1 MKRVTTR
8 VDPLVYS
15 TRWLVRS
22 YEIDQ
27 NGHVNNAVYLNYAE
41 ALTVEHAEA
50 SGYGREW
57 SEAHDGAWV
66 IRRHEIEYLRPAV
79 MGDELELT
87 VLVEL
92 VKGVRGVRRTTIKR
106 VSDGA
111 PVANVLSQWVWVRLS
126 DGRPTRVPSE
136 LVNVA
141 ASVTAA
147 AIARQRSDGRGDRQ
161 ALSP

>member
-1 MKRVTTR
+1 MEPVRTR
-8 VDPLVYS
+8 VDPLIYT

-41 ALTVEHAEA
+41 GLT
-50 SGYGREW
+50 
-57 SEAHDGAWV
+57 
-66 IRRHEIEYLRPAV
+66 
-79 MGDELELT
+79 
-87 VLVEL
+87 

-106 VSDGA
+106 LSDGA

-126 DGRPTRVPSE
+126 DGRPTRVPAE
-136 LVNVA
+136 LVKVA

-147 AIARQRSDGRGDRQ
+147 TVARRGSDGRGDGQ
-161 ALSP
+161 SLSP